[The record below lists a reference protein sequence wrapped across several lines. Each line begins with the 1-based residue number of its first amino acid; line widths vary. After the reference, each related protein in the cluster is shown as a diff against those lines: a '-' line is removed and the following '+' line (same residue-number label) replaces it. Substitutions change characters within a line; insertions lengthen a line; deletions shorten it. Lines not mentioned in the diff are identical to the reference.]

1 MEKQNTGP
9 LYHGL
14 GMRKCNCSGAVDYLT
29 YNDQLTNPENQGYA
43 EIPAVRFSTWQ
54 QLLKIPLVL
63 P

>member
-29 YNDQLTNPENQGYA
+29 YLDNNDQLTNPENQGYA
-43 EIPAVRFSTWQ
+43 EIPAVRFSMW
-54 QLLKIPLVL
+54 
-63 P
+63 